1 MRNNNDLFAWAAR
14 SVGAC
19 TFVAALIM
27 GPAVASARDDINSYS
42 IEKAIST
49 WGARA
54 GLPPMPMYFGDTA
67 GPTGAVDLGELRTSN
82 KTSAI
87 GKSDEEACQWVF
99 LTSLKSL
106 QNAAR
111 KRGATALVNIRSN
124 YKNNEFKSA
133 TEFQCGAGNIIAG
146 VALKAQAVRV
156 DAAGA
161 ALAATPAAAPVPA
174 PAPAV
179 APAPVAATAPTPP
192 PPAGTEKPDGIGT
205 LASPAAGSETDDLA
219 KARRRFEKG
228 QRLYDLRRYME
239 SIPEFEAAYE
249 LSGDPVLLYNLAQSY
264 RMAEKYPDAL
274 HYYRA
279 YLKKV
284 PKSPRTD
291 VVKRRIA
298 ELEATREPPNNV
310 DDPHPR
316 K

>member
-1 MRNNNDLFAWAAR
+1 MRDDKYLFSW
-14 SVGAC
+14 VGRVVVASIFV
-19 TFVAALIM
+19 TWPFVAL
-27 GPAVASARDDINSYS
+27 ARDDVSSFS
-42 IEKAIST
+42 IDQAIQT
-49 WGARA
+49 WGSKA
-54 GLPPMPMYFGDTA
+54 GLPPMPMFFGDTPGPA
-67 GPTGAVDLGELRTSN
+67 GGVDLGELRTSN

-124 YKNNEFKSA
+124 YKNVEFSSA
-133 TEFQCGAGNIIAG
+133 KEFRCGAGAIMAG
-146 VALKAQAVRV
+146 VALKAQAVQV
-156 DAAGA
+156 GGA
-161 ALAATPAAAPVPA
+161 VPAAPVANANAAPPTAAPPAA
-174 PAPAV
+174 PAT
-179 APAPVAATAPTPP
+179 ATVAPTP
-192 PPAGTEKPDGIGT
+192 AGPEKPDGIGA
-205 LASPAAGSETDDLA
+205 LASAGAHLDTDDLS

-228 QRLYDLRRYME
+228 QRLYDLRRYTE
-239 SIPEFEAAYE
+239 SVPEFEAAYE

-310 DDPHPR
+310 DDPHAR

>member
-1 MRNNNDLFAWAAR
+1 MRADKNKFGWAGGL
-14 SVGAC
+14 V
-19 TFVAALIM
+19 
-27 GPAVASARDDINSYS
+27 VASTLVMSTPGAWARDDINSYS
-42 IEKAIST
+42 IEKTIQT

-54 GLPPMPMYFGDTA
+54 GLPPMPMYFGDTP
-67 GPTGAVDLGELRTSN
+67 GPAGAVDLGELRTSN

-87 GKSDEEACQWVF
+87 GKTDEEACQWVF

-133 TEFQCGAGNIIAG
+133 TEFQCGAGSIIAG

-156 DAAGA
+156 DAAGSPGPVPVA
-161 ALAATPAAAPVPA
+161 AKPAVPA
-174 PAPAV
+174 PAPAPV
-179 APAPVAATAPTPP
+179 PVAAPAAPTA
-192 PPAGTEKPDGIGT
+192 AGVEKPDGIGT
-205 LASPAAGSETDDLA
+205 LASANAGSETDDLA

-228 QRLYDLRRYME
+228 QRLYDLRRYVE
-239 SIPEFEAAYE
+239 SVPEFEAAYE

-284 PKSPRTD
+284 PKSARTE

-310 DDPHPR
+310 DDPHSR